1 MAEQRR
7 AMRWRRDHFSLTFRR
22 PSDSSAWKTRAKN
35 LYMNIDVH
43 AHYVPPD
50 GLKVASEIGA
60 RHGLKL
66 EKNERGRDVVTRDG
80 RPFLTQLKAEFFDL
94 DLRMSIMDQQGI
106 DMQALSPVSSYF
118 FYWMPAAEALEY
130 AQWLNDRLAEAV
142 AKHPRRLVAL
152 GSVPMQDS
160 AKAAVELERAMTH
173 RGLRGVEIASN
184 VNGRYLDD
192 PGFEAFW
199 EAAQALDALI
209 FVHPN
214 QVVGAERMKEFNLA
228 NLIGNPTD
236 TSLAFAKLIFGG
248 VLERFPK
255 LKFLLAHAGGF
266 LPYTWGR
273 LDRGYRIQDSATAK
287 IPKPPGEYVKLLYFD
302 TITHSSMALQY
313 LVANFGAEHVLLG
326 SDYPYDMGD
335 PEPVAALGAAT
346 IDSERRAQV
355 AGANACKLLRIGI

>member
-1 MAEQRR
+1 
-7 AMRWRRDHFSLTFRR
+7 
-22 PSDSSAWKTRAKN
+22 
-35 LYMNIDVH
+35 MNIDVH

-50 GLKVASEIGA
+50 SLKVASEIGR

-80 RPFLTQLKAEFFDL
+80 RAFLTQLKAEFSDL
-94 DLRMSIMDQQGI
+94 DLRLSIMDQQGV
-106 DMQALSPVSSYF
+106 DMQALSPASSFF
-118 FYWMPAAEALEY
+118 FYWMPAIEALEY

-142 AKHPRRLVAL
+142 AKQPGRLVAL

-160 AKAAVELERAMTH
+160 TKAAVELERAVTKL
-173 RGLRGVEIASN
+173 GLRGAEIASN
-184 VNGRYLDD
+184 INGRYFDD
-192 PGFEAFW
+192 PGFDPFW
-199 EAAQALDALI
+199 EAAQGLDVLI

-248 VLERFPK
+248 VLERFPR

-273 LDRGYRIQDSATAK
+273 LDRGYRIQDSATRK
-287 IPKPPGEYVKLLYFD
+287 IPKAPGEYVKLLYFD
-302 TITHSSMALQY
+302 TITHSRMALEY

-335 PEPVAALGAAT
+335 PEPVASLRAAS
-346 IDSERRAQV
+346 IDDKHMTQIAS
-355 AGANACKLLRIGI
+355 ANACKLLRIGI